1 MRSPALKELP
11 PPPPGKIGWPWT
23 EESPRLPDVM
33 PDGTP
38 WPKISIITPSYNQAV
53 FIEETIRS
61 VLLQGY
67 PNLEYIIMDGG
78 SSDGSVEIIK
88 RYENHLACWVSERD
102 RGQTDAINKGFAAA
116 SGRIMAWINSDDL
129 YTRNAFKRVIRRMW
143 DHGKIIRPVVY
154 GDCDVID
161 TEGRFQKQWLSGPVT
176 TDRLITF
183 WRKGHFVPQPT
194 VFMADYTLRDLSLDV
209 SLQYAMDWDLFLRLS
224 RQYTFF
230 HIPECLARFRI
241 YAGTKSSE
249 GDMRFQAEQLKIS
262 QSYWKP
268 GLQSLQ
274 YGLEYHLSPLTGILR
289 KAPWFMRGCLRKLL
303 PEQGYDTL
311 KHLKRRLLP
320 RRNCRIREEDRY
332 L

>member
-1 MRSPALKELP
+1 M
-11 PPPPGKIGWPWT
+11 
-23 EESPRLPDVM
+23 PDIM

-38 WPKISIITPSYNQAV
+38 WPKISIITPSYNQAA

-78 SSDGSVEIIK
+78 SSDHSVEIIK
-88 RYENHLACWVSERD
+88 RYENYLACWVSERD

-129 YTRNAFKRVIRRMW
+129 YIRNAFKRVIRCMW
-143 DHGKIIRPVVY
+143 DRGKIIRPVVY
-154 GDCDVID
+154 GDCDVIN
-161 TEGRFQKQWLSGPVT
+161 TEGRFQKQWLAGPVT
-176 TDRLITF
+176 TDRLVTF

-230 HIPECLARFRI
+230 RIPECLARFRI

-249 GDMRFQAEQLKIS
+249 GYMRFQSEQLKIS
-262 QSYWKP
+262 RRYWKP

-274 YGLEYHLSPLTGILR
+274 YGLEYGLSPLTGILR
-289 KAPWFMRGCLRKLL
+289 RIPWYMRQCLIKFL
-303 PEQGYDTL
+303 PEQGYGTL
-311 KHLKRRLLP
+311 KQIKQRLLP